1 MADWYLIS
9 VARERTISIRSM
21 NESLANPESLGGACP
36 DKIAT
41 FAAEEKSDNINE
53 YDSLGDSTFEDTSA
67 CVAQNIE
74 LESSSRDTS
83 KANSCPV

>member
-1 MADWYLIS
+1 MPVISSMMKRAPANLADWYLIS

-41 FAAEEKSDNINE
+41 FAAEEKAI
-53 YDSLGDSTFEDTSA
+53 T
-67 CVAQNIE
+67 
-74 LESSSRDTS
+74 
-83 KANSCPV
+83 